1 MPKMIQRLEQK
12 QKINPRQILESN
24 LMQLNLCTLEKRI
37 LEEVETNPTLD
48 IIEEESTQEEDEEKD
63 DNDFNWEDLISN
75 PEDYNIKRSGDIFE
89 NAVNVEKPSLF
100 DDFMFQLND
109 LSTTDSELEIA
120 ELILGNL
127 DNRGYLT
134 I

>member
-89 NAVNVEKPSLF
+89 TAVNVEKLSLF

-127 DNRGYLT
+127 DNRG
-134 I
+134 

>member
-24 LMQLNLCTLEKRI
+24 LMQLTLCTLEKRI

-48 IIEEESTQEEDEEKD
+48 IIEEESAQEEDEEKD

-75 PEDYNIKRSGDIFE
+75 PEDYNIK
-89 NAVNVEKPSLF
+89 
-100 DDFMFQLND
+100 
-109 LSTTDSELEIA
+109 
-120 ELILGNL
+120 
-127 DNRGYLT
+127 
-134 I
+134 